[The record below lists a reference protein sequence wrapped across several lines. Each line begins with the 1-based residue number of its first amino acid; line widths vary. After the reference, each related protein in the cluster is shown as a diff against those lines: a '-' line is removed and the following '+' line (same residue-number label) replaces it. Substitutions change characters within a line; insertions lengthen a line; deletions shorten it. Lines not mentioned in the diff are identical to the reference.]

1 MKTQLKVLVS
11 SFAFGATVI
20 LFTPAATAQYF
31 GDDCHETNVVRFATP
46 TLTNAAQHAHEPA
59 TYGSSSVRSMVLSP
73 IETAMNIGCNAAEII
88 SIIWGSI
95 LLISGFRRSGKK
107 GSEQALVLGTLA
119 IVLGLC
125 TPGCINWLVASLRD
139 MNLLS

>member
-1 MKTQLKVLVS
+1 MKTQLKLLVS

-31 GDDCHETNVVRFATP
+31 GDDCHETNVVRFEKP
-46 TLTNAAQHAHEPA
+46 TLTNAAEDEQEPA
-59 TYGSSSVRSMVLSP
+59 RHESSSVRSMVPSP
-73 IETAMNIGCNAAEII
+73 IETALNTGCNAGEII
-88 SIIWGSI
+88 SIIWGSA
-95 LLISGFRRSGKK
+95 LLFSGFRRSGKK
-107 GSEQALVLGTLA
+107 GANQALALGTLA

-125 TPGCINWLVASLRD
+125 TPVCINWLVASLRD